1 MDGSIAEQAPAS
13 PTVGGFS
20 FHLREDRWDWSCE
33 VARMHGRAPGFVPTT
48 AEVLAHKHPDD
59 RAAAEQMFTSG
70 VAGPWRSHHRITR
83 TDGRIREVIVVA
95 FPSRSGAPEDEI
107 EGFYIDVTDTFERE
121 RQQTLTRAMADVAER
136 RAVIE
141 QAKGMLTL
149 VYRIPADRAF
159 DVLTWL
165 SQRANIKVH
174 TIAST
179 LIAQMRTRPVDDLPG
194 REEFDRLLLT
204 IASADS
210 DRS

>member
-1 MDGSIAEQAPAS
+1 MDGSIEEQTCGS
-13 PTVGGFS
+13 PTVGGFA
-20 FHLREDRWDWSCE
+20 FHIREDRWDWSCE
-33 VARMHGRAPGFVPTT
+33 VARMHGRDPGFVPTT
-48 AEVLAHKHPDD
+48 ADVLAHKHPED
-59 RAAAEQMFTSG
+59 RAAVQRMFASG
-70 VAGPWRSHHRITR
+70 MAGPWRSHHRIAR

-95 FPSRSGAPEDEI
+95 FPSRSGAPADEI
-107 EGFYIDVTDTFERE
+107 EGFYIDVTDTFERD

-174 TIAST
+174 TIASE
-179 LIAQMRTRPVDDLPG
+179 LIERMRTRPTDDLPG

-204 IASADS
+204 IGAAAPAES
-210 DRS
+210 